1 MVKKC
6 DDKTKIFNEQTNKCI
21 KFNSPYF
28 KKLLNEQKTNG
39 TIYFSKQELKEF
51 SVTPPSPAKQ
61 SPAKQSPAKQSS
73 AKPSPAKQSPA
84 KSSPAKPSP
93 AKPSPAKPVSTKKEL
108 STPQLKNVKHLISKK
123 VQDKIKSYI
132 EKLKEKKTDKITK
145 SVSDFCNKRKLLDIP
160 IVHKHITTNFS
171 FYTFNHLT
179 WNTTIPKNME
189 TFFDNN
195 LNRTRISLLSKN
207 SLLKY
212 YENNINPVYL
222 YAEKNNDPLDIE
234 WFNELNEYMKNLNR
248 KDLLNL
254 HTYTKHGDLIINNFL
269 LSESPLD
276 FVINYI
282 KTNIIS
288 RFVDYTTDVVFPLFV
303 PFVKFVRN
311 LKKKYKDDNDR
322 ILSILFRKVE
332 TKEFHIFLNTI
343 YDKIKKPKPK
353 DTFET
358 IAKTFI
364 TDNSFDYST
373 YFASLLLIRFVKPE
387 HLASIIEFYAK
398 DIQKVI
404 NNAPKT
410 RKPMT
415 VYRGA
420 KDDYIFKQKKGV
432 YFKHKTFV
440 SSTIDYSVS
449 KKFSGDSCCLTYIT
463 LLPGSRLL
471 WLGGLSA
478 YGESEFLLGLN
489 TTFMISSHKKEYVRK
504 LEKAQEIRNIN
515 ICDSLETSNQRSSTI
530 TKVVAL

>member
-28 KKLLNEQKTNG
+28 KKLLNKQKTNG
-39 TIYFSKQELKEF
+39 TIYFSHQELKEF

-61 SPAKQSPAKQSS
+61 SSAKQ
-73 AKPSPAKQSPA
+73 
-84 KSSPAKPSP
+84 SPAKPSP
-93 AKPSPAKPVSTKKEL
+93 AKPSPATPSPTTPSPAKPVSTKKEL
-108 STPQLKNVKHLISKK
+108 STPQLKNVKHLISKR

-145 SVSDFCNKRKLLDIP
+145 SVSNFCNKRKLLDIP
-160 IVHKHITTNFS
+160 IVHKHITTNFT
-171 FYTFNHLT
+171 FYTFKYLKG
-179 WNTTIPKNME
+179 NTGIQKNME

-195 LNRTRISLLSKN
+195 LNRTRVSLLPKDS
-207 SLLKY
+207 SLKY

-288 RFVDYTTDVVFPLFV
+288 RFLNYTTDVVFPLFV
-303 PFVKFVRN
+303 PFVKFVRK

-322 ILSILFRKVE
+322 ILSILFRKVK
-332 TKEFHIFLNTI
+332 TKEFALFQNRIYLTI
-343 YDKIKKPKPK
+343 IEKPKPQES
-353 DTFET
+353 FET

-373 YFASLLLIRFVKPE
+373 YFASLSLISFVKPE
-387 HLASIIEFYAK
+387 HLASIIKFYAK
-398 DIQKVI
+398 DIQRVI

-415 VYRGA
+415 VYRGM

-449 KKFSGDSCCLTYIT
+449 NKFSGDSCCLTYIT
-463 LLPGSRLL
+463 ILPGSRLL

-478 YGESEFLLGLN
+478 YIESEFLLGLN
-489 TTFMISSHKKEYVRK
+489 TTFMIRSHKKEYVRK
-504 LEKAQEIRNIN
+504 LEKAEEIPN
-515 ICDSLETSNQRSSTI
+515 ICDSLETSNQISSTI